1 MSEQNNAQVQQTET
15 PSQTPEASI
24 NSDWRSKIPVAH
36 KDKGFWNNVKS
47 EEDLYNQFAELQRY
61 RGQSIKV
68 PGETATNEDWNSL
81 YAKLGRPESA
91 DDYSVI
97 MRDHD
102 GKIQWAEGSEAWVKN
117 TAHKLGLNNN
127 QVQTL
132 VDSYAD
138 LIVDSNTQA
147 VQAREAQMAQL
158 RDQFGDSYERRM
170 TLGERAMQK
179 VGGEE
184 FIQAAKEQGWIADPV
199 FAKTMLK
206 LGSQY
211 EEANWIDGRVGSMSR
226 GDAQAKLSAIVNDM
240 SHPYYIGHHPGHAD
254 ALREVQSLEDIV
266 YSK

>member
-1 MSEQNNAQVQQTET
+1 MSEQNNAQEAQTET
-15 PSQTPEASI
+15 TPEAPVL
-24 NSDWRSKIPVAH
+24 DGWRSRIPAAH

-61 RGQSIKV
+61 RGQSIKI

-81 YAKLGRPESA
+81 YAKLGRPDSA
-91 DDYSVI
+91 DDYNVT

-102 GKIQWAEGSEAWVKN
+102 GKISWAEGSENWVKN

-138 LIVDSNTQA
+138 LIVDSHTQA
-147 VQAREAQMAQL
+147 VQARDAKMAEL

-184 FIQAAKEQGWIADPV
+184 FIQAAKDQGWIADPT

-211 EEANWIDGRVGSMSR
+211 EEAGWVDGRVGSMTR
-226 GDAQAKLSAIVNDM
+226 GDAQAKLSAIMSDM
-240 SHPYYIGHHPGHAD
+240 GHAYWSGHHPGHND
-254 ALREVQSLEDIV
+254 ALKEVQALEDIV

>member
-1 MSEQNNAQVQQTET
+1 MSEQNNAQENQAETTPET
-15 PSQTPEASI
+15 PVLEGWKA
-24 NSDWRSKIPVAH
+24 KIPAAH

-81 YAKLGRPESA
+81 YAKLGRPDSA
-91 DDYSVI
+91 DDYNVT

-102 GKIQWAEGSEAWVKN
+102 GKISWAEGSEQWVKN

-127 QVQTL
+127 QVQVL

-138 LIVDSNTQA
+138 LIVDSHTQA
-147 VQAREAQMAQL
+147 VQQRDAKMAEL

-184 FIQAAKEQGWIADPV
+184 FIQAAKDQGWIADPT

-206 LGSQY
+206 LGSQF

-226 GDAQAKLSAIVNDM
+226 GDAQAKLSAIIND
-240 SHPYYIGHHPGHAD
+240 SQHAYWVGHHPGHAD
-254 ALREVQSLEDIV
+254 ALKEVQALEDIV